1 MTLVEKINFM
11 NLNLFDKSSENE
23 SIKNISET
31 SKIISVINQVNNAPI
46 TYGLDKNLFEHNF
59 NILHKS
65 PVQSGKALLEGEI
78 DFGIIPVT
86 AYARSKENWLIMP
99 DISISVSGK
108 AKSIQ
113 LFFRKGLQDIK
124 KIAVDERADSSFA
137 LLQIIMQEKFN
148 ITPDYELIPPKI
160 EQMLSKADA
169 ALLIGDEALHE
180 QELNKSSF
188 DLGEEW
194 FDFTGLPF
202 VFSII
207 SGRQN
212 ALNKEEMQLMKKSF
226 DIGIRNCESI
236 SKEYSKKSEFGWSVY
251 HDYLTQN
258 INYSFNDQEKSG
270 LNEFFN
276 YAFYYG
282 IINYIP
288 ELRFFEM

>member
-1 MTLVEKINFM
+1 M
-11 NLNLFDKSSENE
+11 NLNLFDKSSQKDTFEN
-23 SIKNISET
+23 KSEA
-31 SKIISVINQVNNAPI
+31 KITISVIDQVNNKPI
-46 TYGLDKNLFEHNF
+46 IYGLDKNLFEHNF
-59 NILHKS
+59 EIIYNN
-65 PVQSGKALLEGEI
+65 PVQSGKSLLDGEI

-86 AYARSKENWLIMP
+86 AYAKSKENWHLVPEIA
-99 DISISVSGK
+99 ISSNGK
-108 AKSIQ
+108 AGSVH
-113 LFFRKGLQDIK
+113 LFFKKGIQDIK
-124 KIAVDERADSSFA
+124 KIAVDKRADTSFA
-137 LLQIIMQEKFN
+137 LLQIIMQEKFHL
-148 ITPDYELIPPKI
+148 TPDYELISPNL

-180 QELNKSSF
+180 QQINKSFF

-194 FDFTGLPF
+194 LDLTGLPL
-202 VFSII
+202 VYSLI

-212 ALNKEEMQLMKKSF
+212 ILSKEELGLIKKSF
-226 DIGIRNCESI
+226 DIGVRNYENI
-236 SKEYSKKSEFGWSVY
+236 SKEYAKKSEFGWSVY

-282 IINYIP
+282 IIDYIP